1 MRGKKELLILG
12 KAAGNEAVMGGQDV
26 VRERVPAGKYIFLID
41 FEQGLIAIIAR
52 EIGLGGRRCGQCGVE
67 WEAEAFD
74 RNAVGR
80 LVSTCRLCL
89 VSYSEFCISLN
100 KGIK

>member
-1 MRGKKELLILG
+1 MLMLD

-26 VRERVPAGKYIFLID
+26 VRDRLQAGKYLFLID

-52 EIGLGGRRCGQCGVE
+52 QIGLGGRRCGQCAVE
-67 WEAEAFD
+67 REAEAFD

-80 LVSTCRLCL
+80 LLSTCRLCL
-89 VSYSEFCISLN
+89 VIYSEFCISLT

>member
-1 MRGKKELLILG
+1 LLILG

-26 VRERVPAGKYIFLID
+26 VRERVPAGKYLFLID

-52 EIGLGGRRCGQCGVE
+52 EIGRGGRRCGQCGVE
-67 WEAEAFD
+67 REAEAFD

-80 LVSTCRLCL
+80 LLSTCRLCL
-89 VSYSEFCISLN
+89 VCYSEFCMSLN